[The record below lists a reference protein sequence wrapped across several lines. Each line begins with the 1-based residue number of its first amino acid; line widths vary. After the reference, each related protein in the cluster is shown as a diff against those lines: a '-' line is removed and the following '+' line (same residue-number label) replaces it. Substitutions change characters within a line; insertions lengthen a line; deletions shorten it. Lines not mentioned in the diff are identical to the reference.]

1 MSRMKAIRAL
11 LSKASGV
18 QRIPLLKSVLMF
30 GQSLADK
37 NVTLVAGGVAFYAF
51 LSLFPAIICIIFLWE
66 LFASDANAFVLLGFL
81 EHIVPEQ
88 AFNVIAD
95 LIFQITEREEPAS
108 IWAAT
113 ISMVIALWSSSRA
126 VEALLVATHIMY
138 RNPYKRGV
146 IKQRAIA
153 LVFTFL
159 GLLFTVL
166 SVLLIGALPPVLHA
180 MNLGGATEHIVLL
193 ARWVFILLLFAIGA
207 YAFYFTSRKPIV
219 TENQKARNRLIPGTL
234 GAAMIWL
241 IVSVAFSYALANFVT
256 YHEGFG
262 SLGAIAALMMWLWL
276 SAISLLI
283 GAEINTGFDGR
294 LAARFA
300 ASAMDEAATIPPS
313 E

>member
-1 MSRMKAIRAL
+1 MSRLSAIRKL
-11 LSKASGV
+11 MSLTSG
-18 QRIPLLKSVLMF
+18 LKQARVIKPILMF
-30 GQSLADK
+30 TDSLSDK

-51 LSLFPAIICIIFLWE
+51 LSLFPGIICIIFLWE
-66 LFASDANAFVLLGFL
+66 LFASDQNAFALLGLL
-81 EHIVPEQ
+81 EYIVPEQ

-95 LIFQITEREEPAS
+95 LIFLITEREEPAS

-113 ISMVIALWSSSRA
+113 ISLVIALWSSSRA
-126 VEALLVATHIMY
+126 VEALLSAIHIMY
-138 RNPYKRGV
+138 RNPYKRGM
-146 IKQRAIA
+146 IKQRIIA

-159 GLLFTVL
+159 GLIFMVFT
-166 SVLLIGALPPVLHA
+166 VLLIGALPPLLNA
-180 MNLGGATEHIVLL
+180 MNMGSAAEHIALL
-193 ARWVFILLLFAIGA
+193 ARWVLILILFAGGA
-207 YAFYFTSRKPIV
+207 YVMYFTSRKPII
-219 TENQKARNRLIPGTL
+219 TENQKRRNLLIPGTL

-241 IVSVAFSYALANFVT
+241 IVSVAFSYALSNFVT

-283 GAEINTGFDGR
+283 GAEINTGYDGR

-300 ASAMDEAATIPPS
+300 ASVPAEASPMMPN